1 MRLKIPAH
9 GFSFKYIKEDLPA
22 GLVVFLVALPLCL
35 GIALASGAPLF
46 AGIISG
52 VVGGLVVAS
61 ISGSALSV
69 SGPAAGLTVIV
80 LNGITQVG
88 GFNNFLLAVVIAGF
102 IQIAL
107 GYFKAGLIGY
117 YFPSSVIKG
126 MLAAIGIILII
137 KQFPIAIGYT
147 STASSAYHLGTL
159 IIAISAIAILLIWEI
174 PQLKQY
180 LFFKWVPGALIAV
193 LTGIL
198 LNTLFKLYQPQWA
211 VPVESL
217 VQLPNVS
224 TDTSFFHLFSFP
236 NFSALANY
244 DIYILG
250 ITIAIIASLETLLS
264 TEAADKL
271 DPYKRVT
278 PTNTELVAQ
287 GIGNMIAGLLGGLP
301 MTAVIVR
308 TSANINAGGKTKLA
322 AIFHGIL
329 LLVSVLFLA
338 PYLNEIPLACLA
350 AVLLVVGYKLA
361 NLALFKEMYRLGWEQ
376 FMPFFITIVAIQVTD
391 LLKGIAMGMVVAIFY
406 ILRTN
411 YRRDYQIHH
420 DSKAEGGAI
429 RISLSEHVTFMNK
442 GSIVK
447 KLAEI
452 PNGTYLTIDASQSH
466 YIDLD
471 VLEILHDFKAQA
483 GLKNI
488 SVEFIQV
495 PERNAI
501 SAH

>member
-1 MRLKIPAH
+1 MPGH
-9 GFSFKYIKEDLPA
+9 GFSLKFIKEDLPA

-52 VVGGLVVAS
+52 IIGGIVVAS
-61 ISGSALSV
+61 ISGAALSV

-80 LNGITQVG
+80 INGIHSVG
-88 GFNNFLLAVVIAGF
+88 SFDIFLLAVVIAGL
-102 IQIAL
+102 IQILL
-107 GYFKAGLIGY
+107 GYLKAGLIGY

-137 KQFPIAIGYT
+137 KQFPIAIGYVP
-147 STASSAYHLGTL
+147 AINQMYHAGTL
-159 IIAISAIAILLIWEI
+159 IIAIISILTLIIWE
-174 PQLKQY
+174 LKY
-180 LFFKWVPGALIAV
+180 FNKFTIFKWVPGALVAV
-193 LTGIL
+193 VIGIV
-198 LNTLFKLYQPQWA
+198 LNA
-211 VPVESL
+211 VFINNFPSLALPKEAL
-217 VQLPNVS
+217 VQLPIITNS
-224 TDTSFFHLFSFP
+224 HSFFSQFKFP
-236 NFSALANY
+236 NLAGLANY
-244 DIYILG
+244 EVYLLG

-287 GIGNMIAGLLGGLP
+287 GVGNMIAGLIGGLP

-322 AIFHGIL
+322 SIVHGL
-329 LLVSVLFLA
+329 LLLISVVGFSSL
-338 PYLNEIPLACLA
+338 LNAIPLACLA
-350 AVLLVVGYKLA
+350 AVLLNVGYKLA
-361 NLALFKEMYRLGWEQ
+361 KISLFKEMYRLGWEQ
-376 FMPFFITIVAIQVTD
+376 FTPFIITIIAIQFTD

-411 YRRDYQIHH
+411 FRRDYHIHQA
-420 DSKAEGGAI
+420 SKAEGGAI
-429 RISLSEHVTFMNK
+429 KISLSEHVTFINK
-442 GSIVK
+442 GSIAK

-452 PNGTYLTIDASQSH
+452 PNGTKLTIDGSKSH

-471 VLEILHDFKAQA
+471 VLEILHDFKALA
-483 GLKNI
+483 SLKNI
-488 SVEFIQV
+488 TIEFIEV
-495 PERNAI
+495 PDRNAD
-501 SAH
+501 SGN